1 MYKHRV
7 GIRGVLHLLR
17 HGHLKQLTWQEYWVV
32 KEWVLG
38 EWSQARGRGSGS
50 VYSPSVW
57 KIRSLTEALQPH
69 SSPRHLPWVLGITC
83 MEGLSAQLGTGAS
96 EQQPQGSEIQCWVG
110 SGCLLRRVKMRML
123 ILCCIR
129 FAKFENLQH
138 KICRS
143 CVVLGGRTSC
153 DSQTLPVFL
162 MLKKLLVPSRYNS
175 RLLCMQESL
184 ERTWAAKWEGMGL
197 FLLISTELPLLP
209 SSEKEIRIIRFYLR
223 KAVNW
228 VFYNSNQ

>member
-7 GIRGVLHLLR
+7 GIRGLLHLLR
-17 HGHLKQLTWQEYWVV
+17 RGHLKQLTWHEYWFV
-32 KEWVLG
+32 KERVLG

-69 SSPRHLPWVLGITC
+69 SSPWPLPWVLGVTH

-110 SGCLLRRVKMRML
+110 GGCLLRRVRMRML
-123 ILCCIR
+123 ILRCIR

-143 CVVLGGRTSC
+143 CVVLGGGTYVIAKRSLCFTC
-153 DSQTLPVFL
+153 WKNCWCLADIILDFYAC
-162 MLKKLLVPSRYNS
+162 KKAWR
-175 RLLCMQESL
+175 
-184 ERTWAAKWEGMGL
+184 GH
-197 FLLISTELPLLP
+197 ELRNGR
-209 SSEKEIRIIRFYLR
+209 E
-223 KAVNW
+223 W
-228 VFYNSNQ
+228 VYFC